1 MAILPLILNGEY
13 MEIQRSKY
21 LSALIARRH
30 NGFVKVI
37 TGIRRAG
44 KSYLMNTLFY
54 RYLISDGIDSKHIIR
69 FAFDSADDL
78 ASIGENIE
86 AFSIRKVN
94 PMKFMDHIKK
104 TMTDDGM
111 YYLLLDEVQRLE
123 SFEAVLN
130 GYLRKSNIDIYVT
143 GSNSKFL
150 SSDILTEFEGRGD
163 EIHVFPLVFSEF
175 FSAGDSSPE
184 EAFDDYMTYGGLPAI
199 VLMKTEEQ
207 KASYLEAQM
216 KRVYLKDII
225 ARYNLDPDSEIS
237 ELVEVLASGISC
249 LTNPTKLSNTF
260 KSARKSSLSVATIA
274 KYISYLQDAFIINK
288 AQQYDI
294 KGKRYIATPF
304 KIYFEDVGLRNALLN
319 FRQVEPTHLM
329 ENIIFNELRYRGYR
343 VDVGVVEYR
352 EKDNEGK
359 DRRKRLEIDFVAN
372 QGSKRYY
379 IQSAYAIPDETKWR
393 QETNSFDKTHDS
405 FKKLVIVDRYQKPK
419 RTEKGYVTMG
429 LTEFLLDPN
438 SLEA

>member
-1 MAILPLILNGEY
+1 
-13 MEIQRSKY
+13 
-21 LSALIARRH
+21 
-30 NGFVKVI
+30 
-37 TGIRRAG
+37 
-44 KSYLMNTLFY
+44 
-54 RYLISDGIDSKHIIR
+54 
-69 FAFDSADDL
+69 
-78 ASIGENIE
+78 
-86 AFSIRKVN
+86 
-94 PMKFMDHIKK
+94 
-104 TMTDDGM
+104 M

-379 IQSAYAIPDETKWR
+379 IQSAYVIPDETKWR